1 MSIDKKL
8 LVLTL
13 KPSMNEEMVD
23 WLISQPFKAG
33 FTSFI
38 VNGHSS
44 QVTNLSIAEQVSG
57 MQKKTRFQVVIPDSE
72 LLVFLEK
79 LKQEFKSSG
88 IHYWIQPII
97 EEGRI

>member
-1 MSIDKKL
+1 MSIEKKL

-23 WLISQPFKAG
+23 WLISQPFEAG
-33 FTSFI
+33 FTSFM

-44 QVTNLSIAEQVSG
+44 QMINLSIAEQVSG

-72 LLVFLEK
+72 LAVFLEK
-79 LKQEFKSSG
+79 LKQAFKNSG
-88 IHYWIQPII
+88 IHYWIQPVID
-97 EEGRI
+97 EGRI